1 VTIGKG
7 SNGRERRAAEEPA
20 HRPTVLLVDD
30 DLEILEMFGRI
41 LRREPYHVELAAGAR
56 AAFRILAVR
65 PVSVVVSDEQMP
77 GMPGTEFLARL
88 QAEHPETVR
97 IMLTGKASLEIA
109 QRAINDGQ
117 VFRFL
122 TKPIEARDLT
132 RTIREA
138 IAEQELRTQCADDL
152 PRARREAAEMRS
164 LESQWRGL
172 TRVERD
178 DSGAV
183 VLPEPETDLEAV
195 AREVAEATSTPGRRG

>member
-1 VTIGKG
+1 VTNGNG
-7 SNGRERRAAEEPA
+7 SYGREPREDEESPR
-20 HRPTVLLVDD
+20 RPTVLLVDD
-30 DLEILEMFGRI
+30 DLEMLEMFGRI

-77 GMPGTEFLARL
+77 GMAGTEFLARL

-97 IMLTGKASLEIA
+97 IMLTGQASLSVA

-122 TKPIEARDLT
+122 TKPIEARDLM
-132 RTIREA
+132 RMIREGV
-138 IAEQELRTQCADDL
+138 AEHELRTQCADDL
-152 PRARREAAEMRS
+152 PRARREAAEMRT

-178 DSGAV
+178 ASGAV
-183 VLPEPETDLEAV
+183 VLTDPDSDLEEI
-195 AREVAEATSTPGRRG
+195 ARELAEATSTPSRRG